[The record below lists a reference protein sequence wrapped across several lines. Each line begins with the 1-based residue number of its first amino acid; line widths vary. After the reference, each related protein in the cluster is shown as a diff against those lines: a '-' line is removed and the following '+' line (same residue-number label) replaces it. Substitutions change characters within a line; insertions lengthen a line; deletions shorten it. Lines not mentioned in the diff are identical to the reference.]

1 MADAEGISV
10 NVKGNVNKF
19 VDQVRSAT
27 GEIADQ
33 LKINKSVVINATDKP
48 VNFYVYNYVDNV
60 YWISAMHTLVA
71 PGKVGAVMASG
82 KAFKVHPDDKKEQEF
97 LVTPGKAY
105 VYRGP
110 GDIEE
115 VAR

>member
-1 MADAEGISV
+1 MADAEGISITGRV
-10 NVKGNVNKF
+10 NLNKF

-33 LKINKSVVINATDKP
+33 LKINKAVVINATEKP
-48 VNFYVYNYVDNV
+48 VNFYVYNYVDNA

-82 KAFKVHPDDKKEQEF
+82 KAFKVHPDDKKDQEF
-97 LVTPGKAY
+97 LATPGKAY
-105 VYRGP
+105 IYRGP

-115 VAR
+115 VTR